1 MRISS
6 SLGPAHELGEG
17 PREAALTPDLVAH
30 LYLGAGVADAAG
42 TTATPGALLVA
53 LTRPEPIGVS
63 GPVTAVWSERATVLA
78 AGRRDEVVSHP
89 AAAGARVF
97 ELAGCVL
104 LPGLVNAHAHL
115 DLTHIGP
122 RAYDRERG
130 FVGFVSTISRERRLD
145 AEGIRESVRRGVE
158 LSIAGGVVAVGDI
171 AGMAGGVPRFEPY
184 DELSGSV
191 LKGVSYIEFFS
202 FGTRERVGVEATI
215 EALAGLLDQGLREGA
230 IRIGV
235 EPHAPYSVALSAY
248 RRIAAF
254 AERHGLPICTH
265 LAENT
270 EERAFI
276 AEASGPFRGLVEQL
290 GLWPDPPPAELGLGR
305 SPVRHLADVLRL
317 APFRAVHL
325 NDLDDRDIEALR
337 GAGSVAVYCPRASA
351 YFGHSEAFGP
361 HRYRDLLRAGVPVA
375 LGTDSVISLPPE
387 AADPAKGG
395 ISTLDE
401 MRLLYRRDGAAARD
415 LLAMGTTAG
424 AVALHLDPTHFTFI
438 SGADCAG
445 AVAVE
450 TGTLRAGEDPIEA
463 VMRTSG
469 LPRLLFC

>member
-6 SLGPAHELGEG
+6 SLGPAHEPGG

-30 LYLGAGVADAAG
+30 LYLGAGVADSTG

-53 LTRPEPIGVS
+53 LTRPEPIGASGLVS
-63 GPVTAVWSERATVLA
+63 AVWSERATVLA
-78 AGRRDEVVSHP
+78 VGRPEEVRAHP
-89 AAAGARVF
+89 AAAGARVY
-97 ELAGCVL
+97 EIPECVI

-122 RAYDRERG
+122 RVYDRERG
-130 FVGFVSTISRERRLD
+130 FVGFVSTISRERRSD
-145 AEGIRESVRRGVE
+145 TAGIRESVRRGVE
-158 LSIAGGVVAVGDI
+158 LSLAGGVVAVGDI
-171 AGMAGGVPRFEPY
+171 AGVAEGVPRFEPY

-191 LKGVSYIEFFS
+191 LRGVSYIEFFS

-215 EALAGLLDQGLREGA
+215 EALAGLLDRGLREGA

-235 EPHAPYSVALSAY
+235 QPHAPYSVALSAY

-276 AEASGPFRGLVEQL
+276 ASASGPFREFVEQL

-317 APFRAVHL
+317 APFRVVHL
-325 NDLDDRDIEALR
+325 NDLEDRDIEALR
-337 GAGSVAVYCPRASA
+337 GAGSVAVYCPRASE

-361 HRYRDLLRAGVPVA
+361 HRYRDLLKAGIPVA

-387 AADPAKGG
+387 AADATKGG

-401 MRLLYRRDGAAARD
+401 MRLLYRRDGVASRE

-424 AVALHLDPTHFTFI
+424 ALALHLDPTRFNF
-438 SGADCAG
+438 SPGVDCAG
-445 AVAVE
+445 AIGVE
-450 TGTLRAGEDPIEA
+450 TGRLREGGDPIEGA
-463 VMRTSG
+463 LRTRG
-469 LPRLLFC
+469 RPRLLFC